1 MKRLIVGIAAT
12 ALVAASLVMS
22 GTPASARGVS
32 INSEGLSL
40 LRTYTWRESN
50 QSSVTF
56 TISDRQ
62 GLARQ
67 VSLCL
72 VTPSYRRI
80 NCDTLALRESKY
92 RDGTW
97 RVRQTSTG
105 WEVRARVGGYQSTA
119 EECLSNFDGRDYG
132 LELGALNS
140 RGRVLGEA
148 LHEFRMVCQGYAAQ
162 STGGDRI
169 RLRVG
174 ADSERLRVRFAI
186 LDQEHMLK
194 NIRQC
199 FYNVDEEET
208 GRCWNYDLK
217 RSIKRTKRGWE
228 TVDSLYFSSVNA
240 SQCRWIGRNEPHYQW
255 RVTLYDRY
263 GDAVGT
269 YAHDFWL
276 DC

>member
-1 MKRLIVGIAAT
+1 MKRVIVGIAAT
-12 ALVAASLVMS
+12 ALIAASIVIS
-22 GTPASARGVS
+22 GPPASARGVS
-32 INSEGLSL
+32 VSSDGLSL

-56 TISDRQ
+56 TITDRQ
-62 GLARQ
+62 RLARQ
-67 VSLCL
+67 VSLCQ
-72 VTPSYRRI
+72 VTPNYRRI
-80 NCDTLALRESKY
+80 NCDTLPLRESEY

-105 WEVRARVGGYQSTA
+105 WEVRARVGGYQSTTD
-119 EECLSNFDGRDYG
+119 ECLDNFDGRDYG
-132 LELGALNS
+132 IELGALNS

-174 ADSERLRVRFAI
+174 RDSERLRVRFAI
-186 LDQEHMLK
+186 LDQDHMLK

-208 GRCWNYDLK
+208 GKCWNYDLK
-217 RSIKRTKRGWE
+217 RSIKRTKRGWQ
-228 TVDSLYFSSVNA
+228 TDNQLFFNSVSA
-240 SQCRWIGRNEPHYQW
+240 STCRWVGRNEPHYQW

>member
-1 MKRLIVGIAAT
+1 MKRVIVGIAAT
-12 ALVAASLVMS
+12 ALIAASIVIS
-22 GTPASARGVS
+22 GPPASARGVS
-32 INSEGLSL
+32 VSSDGLSL

-56 TISDRQ
+56 TITDRQ
-62 GLARQ
+62 RLARQ
-67 VSLCL
+67 VSLCQ
-72 VTPSYRRI
+72 VTPNYRRI
-80 NCDTLALRESKY
+80 NCDTLPLRESEY

-105 WEVRARVGGYQSTA
+105 WEVRARVGGYQSTTD
-119 EECLSNFDGRDYG
+119 ECLDNFDGRDYG
-132 LELGALNS
+132 IELGALNS

-148 LHEFRMVCQGYAAQ
+148 VHEFRMVCQGYAAQ
-162 STGGDRI
+162 STGGDSI

-174 ADSERLRVRFAI
+174 QDSERLRVRFAI
-186 LDQEHMLK
+186 LDQDHMLK

-208 GRCWNYDLK
+208 GKCWNYDLK
-217 RSIKRTKRGWE
+217 RSINRTKRGWQ
-228 TVDSLYFSSVNA
+228 TDNQLFFNSVNA
-240 SQCRWIGRNEPHYQW
+240 STCRWVGRNEPHYQW